1 MKRLLVGTIFAIAGS
16 IPLYLISERHARAD
30 DWGCQVI
37 LCLSNPGGPTQ
48 YAACHPP
55 ISKLWQELAKGH
67 SFPTCSGVGFRA
79 SRPGYEPY
87 FCSDSYRLTTRYGER
102 GQQETCVSRT
112 LSKVDGSYCASGR
125 DGSARDDGLV
135 ISARWQRDGR
145 HMQCMGYPTARPNVR
160 SEPHYVDVTIDGVGS
175 QRVWY

>member
-1 MKRLLVGTIFAIAGS
+1 MEF
-16 IPLYLISERHARAD
+16 
-30 DWGCQVI
+30 Q
-37 LCLSNPGGPTQ
+37 
-48 YAACHPP
+48 
-55 ISKLWQELAKGH
+55 
-67 SFPTCSGVGFRA
+67 

-102 GQQETCVSRT
+102 GQQQTCVSRT
-112 LSKVDGSYCASGR
+112 LSKVDGGYCASGR
-125 DGSARDDGLV
+125 NSGARDDGLV

-145 HMQCMGYPTARPNVR
+145 QIQCMGYPTARPNMR